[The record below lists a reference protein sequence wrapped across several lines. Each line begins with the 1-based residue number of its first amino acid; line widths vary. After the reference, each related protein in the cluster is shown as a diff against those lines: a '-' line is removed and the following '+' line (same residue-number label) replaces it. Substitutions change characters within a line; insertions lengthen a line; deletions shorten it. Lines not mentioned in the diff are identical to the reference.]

1 MAQTKLT
8 LFYTSFI
15 EGHKFVQKL
24 LAMITMPNKDL
35 DNGCKIQKEK
45 QIKQECIPVGCVPS
59 DSYLPVLELEFRNC
73 F

>member
-15 EGHKFVQKL
+15 EGHKFVRKL

-35 DNGCKIQKEK
+35 NKMKNKLNNNAFQ
-45 QIKQECIPVGCVPS
+45 
-59 DSYLPVLELEFRNC
+59 
-73 F
+73 